1 MQKLIFKITINPY
14 SFMNKKLLF
23 SFLTLLGTV
32 VSLKAQRNELGIRL
46 GMSNLVGDIGKSNYI
61 LQQPWIWIEL
71 QNGAFLFMV
80 VFYTDLI
87 LTRTRRLE

>member
-46 GMSNLVGDIGKSNYI
+46 GMSNLVGDIGKPITFCSN
-61 LQQPWIWIEL
+61 LWIWIEL

-87 LTRTRRLE
+87 LTRIRPLE